1 MRWILELSWQTAP
14 NIVPT
19 VLQFS
24 ILFSNFFEFEDLK
37 NSRTDLTDGAEYRSN
52 EGEEDGWSREK
63 KEERGGGLSRGGGLR
78 SGGGLSSGWWCGPG
92 WNKTIQHIA

>member
-1 MRWILELSWQTAP
+1 MDFLCFRVAGNS
-14 NIVPT
+14 
-19 VLQFS
+19 VLNLKEIDVS
-24 ILFSNFFEFEDLK
+24 KKSRFEDLK
-37 NSRTDLTDGAEYRSN
+37 NSRTGLTDGAKYRSN

-63 KEERGGGLSRGGGLR
+63 KEERGGGFV

>member
-1 MRWILELSWQTAP
+1 MRWILELPWQTAP

-52 EGEEDGWSREK
+52 KGEEDGWSREK
-63 KEERGGGLSRGGGLR
+63 KEERGGRFVSGGGLR
-78 SGGGLSSGWWCGPG
+78 SGWWCGPG